1 MRKRNLIGLFLVG
14 VVGLVAMGEKTVH
27 AEEIE
32 TYFKQGK
39 NIEYRSNNELDD
51 RELEITFDEFEEN
64 LGTYRGYLE
73 NDIKQESK
81 NVEGIE
87 IIETNFKWNGELELT
102 NNPKTLVLH
111 HIEASR
117 PGQTIP
123 VTDVHQWHLANGWTG
138 IGYHFYVTKTGKV
151 YRGRPENAIGAHAKQ
166 FNKDS
171 IAIAVE
177 GRYGVENMPAIQ
189 RTMVEKLG
197 GYLRGKY
204 SIENI
209 KGHGELMPT
218 SCPGGKYPLN
228 GIRNNIAKYPI
239 YYEPQA
245 PNLGSEIGVQY
256 VSHVQNEGWQSWKK
270 NNELSGSVGLA
281 RRVEGIKIQLANIPN
296 SNIVYRTHVEDYGW
310 MPWVKNGELSGT
322 KMQAKRIES
331 IQIKLEGQ
339 ALENYDIEYRTHVE
353 DIGWL
358 PWVKNAQASG
368 TEGQAKR
375 VEALEVRLV
384 EKDKL
389 IEYKTHVQ
397 DYGWGSWKND
407 GQLSGTVGEEKR
419 VESLIIKMDDSL
431 PADLGL
437 RYRVHSEDYGWM
449 SWVNEGEIAGTVN
462 ESKRVEAI
470 QIQLTGNNYNGRQI
484 EYRTHV
490 QNIGWMPWV
499 KNGQTSGTEGQSK
512 RVEAI
517 EIRIK

>member
-1 MRKRNLIGLFLVG
+1 MRKKNLIGIFLVAVIG
-14 VVGLVAMGEKTVH
+14 FVAIGKKPVQ

-39 NIEYRSNNELDD
+39 NIEYRSNNDLDD

-64 LGTYRGYLE
+64 LDIYRGYLE
-73 NDIKQESK
+73 NDIKQEAK

-87 IIETNFKWNGELELT
+87 IIETNLKWNGDLDLT

-138 IGYHFYVTKTGKV
+138 IGYHFYITKTGKV
-151 YRGRPENAIGAHAKQ
+151 YRGRPENAIGAHAKN

-171 IAIAVE
+171 VSIAVE
-177 GRYGVENMPAIQ
+177 GKYGIESMPAIQ
-189 RTMVEKLG
+189 RSAVEKLG
-197 GYLRGKY
+197 GYLRSKY

-256 VSHVQNEGWQSWKK
+256 VSHVQNEGWQSWRK

-296 SNIVYRTHVEDYGW
+296 SNVLYRTHVEDYGW

-339 ALENYDIEYRTHVE
+339 AEEIYDIEYRTHVQ
-353 DIGWL
+353 DMGWL
-358 PWVKNAQASG
+358 PWMKNGQSSG
-368 TEGQAKR
+368 TEGLSR
-375 VEALEVRLV
+375 RIEAIEIRLV
-384 EKDKL
+384 EKPKK
-389 IEYKTHVQ
+389 IQYKTHVQ
-397 DYGWGSWKND
+397 DYGWGSWKQE
-407 GQLSGTVGEEKR
+407 GQMSGTIGKAKR
-419 VESLIIKMDDSL
+419 VESIIIDINNEL
-431 PADLGL
+431 VNDLNL
-437 RYRVHSEDYGWM
+437 KYRVHVQENGWM
-449 SWVNEGEIAGTVN
+449 PWVSEGMIAGTTN

-470 QIQLTGNNYNGRQI
+470 QIQGNNKYQI

-490 QNIGWMPWV
+490 QDIGWMPWV
-499 KNGQTSGTEGQSK
+499 KNGEISGTEGQSK

-517 EIRIK
+517 EIRVK